1 MEVLVSLKAI
11 TTIEISFENKAGYFF
26 RLPNGTVEVVDAREI
41 APLAANETMFKGRPE
56 AALSGGLAS
65 AVPLEL
71 LGLFSAHTRHGKLPW
86 ASLVHPVADVAE
98 SGFAAHPYLVS
109 ALERMNFT
117 EKSELQDLMETFYV
131 QDKVLGTLRPPRVN
145 ETCCKRPALAA
156 FLRLVAEQGPQVLYT
171 GQYADEFAKDI
182 QEAGG
187 IITSKDLARA
197 AVSIKQA
204 LKTNVFGLEFF
215 VPPPPSSGAAV
226 LSALHILAG
235 WDLPLAG
242 AGALGVHRTAEAM
255 KHVFAIRASI
265 GDPGPDS
272 NKHKS
277 FVPSLSEVLHDALSH
292 KYTEKLREMVV
303 DDDVLDMMSYGGKWN
318 LKKAGV
324 PPKDAGT
331 SHLNAVDDLGMAVA
345 LTSTVNTGFGA
356 KFISRSTG
364 ILLNNQM
371 DDFST
376 PGQHNI
382 YGLPPSVANFIVP
395 GKKPLSSMSPMI
407 VQQDGRLRAVLGASG
422 GPRIISAVL
431 QTLLRLF
438 AYGED
443 LFSAVAGPRLH
454 HQLVPDVLYAEDWT
468 AGGLE
473 LHYKNETL
481 TQLAARHHHVMPTV
495 WGAVVQAITLNEKL
509 TNTTMIKRSRILTAV
524 SDPRKD
530 GAPAAL

>member
-1 MEVLVSLKAI
+1 M
-11 TTIEISFENKAGYFF
+11 
-26 RLPNGTVEVVDAREI
+26 PNGSVEVVDAREV

-56 AALSGGLAS
+56 AALAGGLAS

-71 LGLFSAHTRHGKLPW
+71 LGLYTAHARHGKLSW
-86 ASLVHPVADVAE
+86 SSLVHPVADIAD

-109 ALERMNFT
+109 ALKGMNFSGT
-117 EKSELQDLMETFYV
+117 VSSEDLMETFFV
-131 QDKVLGTLRPPRVN
+131 QGMNGTLRPPQVN
-145 ETCCKRPALAA
+145 ETCCKRPVLAS
-156 FLRLVAEQGPQVLYT
+156 FLRDVAEQGPQVLYT
-171 GQYADEFAKDI
+171 GKYADQFAKDI
-182 QEAGG
+182 QDAGG
-187 IITSKDLARA
+187 VITGQDLSSATA
-197 AVSIKQA
+197 SIKQA

-215 VPPPPSSGAAV
+215 VPPPPSSGAAI

-242 AGALGVHRTAEAM
+242 AGALGVHRTIEAM
-255 KHVFAIRASI
+255 KHVFAIRASF
-265 GDPGPDS
+265 GDPGTGF
-272 NKHKS
+272 KYKS
-277 FVPSLSEVLHDALSH
+277 YVPSLDSVLHDALSH
-292 KYTEKLREMVV
+292 KYTQKLRGMVK
-303 DDDVLDMMSYGGKWN
+303 DDGILDIMSYGGKWN
-318 LKKAGV
+318 LKRAGV

-331 SHLNAVDDLGMAVA
+331 SHLNVVDEKGMAVA

-443 LFSAVAGPRLH
+443 VFAAVAGPRLH
-454 HQLVPDVLYAEDWT
+454 HQLVPDVLFAEDWK

-473 LHYKNETL
+473 FRYKNATL
-481 TQLAARHHHVMPTV
+481 SELAARQHQVMPTA
-495 WGAVVQAITLNEKL
+495 WGAVVQAITLKESIFNNSMTE
-509 TNTTMIKRSRILTAV
+509 RVLTAV